1 MDPRAD
7 PKKEV
12 GQGGGHTP
20 CTHMDLGF
28 LRPLYST
35 DAPVASVHLDTSRH
49 STDSDK
55 EIELRW
61 RHLRQH
67 LTRLGTD
74 QATLHALEEAV
85 GQGPSRSYGTHGQ
98 SLFASQGQLLDT
110 HTLAVPPQHDHA
122 TWMPV
127 PDPLPLVVDRGRH
140 IPYVLVAL
148 DRVNAKI
155 VGYTDQP
162 TQGPALQEHP
172 TGQTMHNLDGPL
184 GRSGPGQRRG
194 LGGRGSAQHAAQQ
207 MWRENTAAFA
217 ERAREA
223 VRAVDAKIILV
234 GGDEEAITYLRQNL
248 GPRQLS
254 IPIRIIA
261 GGRGGQ
267 AAQERLHQATE
278 QALAEHILDEHTQ
291 ALNDYQQK
299 LAHDQAVEGTE
310 QATHMLTEARVQTL
324 LLTAQRQ
331 NENHLY
337 ASLTQPVPVAQD
349 PADLGQVDHDVFTAP
364 ASALMLRSAAAS
376 GASFTEL
383 LEQDTA
389 LAGSDHGA
397 LLRFA
402 GNNH

>member
-1 MDPRAD
+1 
-7 PKKEV
+7 
-12 GQGGGHTP
+12 
-20 CTHMDLGF
+20 MDLGF
-28 LRPLYST
+28 LRPLYNT
-35 DAPVASVHLDTSRH
+35 DAPVASVHLDTSRQ
-49 STDSDK
+49 STESDK

-67 LTRLGTD
+67 LAELGTD
-74 QATLHALEEAV
+74 RATLDALEEAV
-85 GQGPSRSYGTHGQ
+85 GEGSSRSYGTHGQ
-98 SLFASQGQLLDT
+98 SLFASRGQLLDT
-110 HTLAVPPQHDHA
+110 HTLAMPPHSDSA
-122 TWMPV
+122 TFMPV

-162 TQGPALQEHP
+162 AQGPALHETP

-194 LGGRGSAQHAAQQ
+194 LGGRGSAKHAAQQ
-207 MWRENTAAFA
+207 MWRENTADFA
-217 ERAREA
+217 EHVREA

-267 AAQERLHQATE
+267 AAQERLHQAAE
-278 QALAEHILDEHTQ
+278 HALADFILDEHTQ

-299 LAHDQAVEGTE
+299 LANDQAVEGTR

-324 LLTAQRQ
+324 MLGAQRQ
-331 NENHLY
+331 DESELY
-337 ASLTQPVPVAQD
+337 ASLHQPVLVAQD
-349 PADLGQVDHDVFTAP
+349 PAELGQPDQEVFTAP
-364 ASALMLRSAAAS
+364 ASALMLRSAVAS
-376 GASFTEL
+376 DASFTEL
-383 LEQDTA
+383 LEQ
-389 LAGSDHGA
+389 GPRPGHSEHGA
-397 LLRFA
+397 VLRFT
-402 GNNH
+402 NNH

>member
-1 MDPRAD
+1 
-7 PKKEV
+7 
-12 GQGGGHTP
+12 
-20 CTHMDLGF
+20 MDLGF

-35 DAPVASVHLDTSRH
+35 EAPVASVHLDTSRQN
-49 STDSDK
+49 TDSDK

-67 LTRLGTD
+67 LADLGTD
-74 QATLHALEEAV
+74 QATLQTLEEAV
-85 GQGPSRSYGTHGQ
+85 GQGPSRSYGHHGQ
-98 SLFASQGQLLDT
+98 SLFASQGQLLNT
-110 HTLAVPPQHDHA
+110 HTLAVPPPRDHA

-162 TQGPALQEHP
+162 TQGPALKETP
-172 TGQTMHNLDGPL
+172 TGQSMHNLDGPI

-194 LGGRGSAQHAAQQ
+194 LGGRGSAKHAAQQ

-217 ERAREA
+217 EHVREA

-254 IPIRIIA
+254 IPIRTIA

-267 AAQERLHQATE
+267 AAQERLHQAAE
-278 QALAEHILDEHTQ
+278 QALADFISDEHTA
-291 ALNDYQQK
+291 ALTDYQQK
-299 LAHDQAVEGTE
+299 LANDQAVQGTD
-310 QATHMLTEARVQTL
+310 QAAHMLTEARVQTL
-324 LLTAQRQ
+324 FLSGERQ
-331 NENHLY
+331 DEGQLY
-337 ASLTQPVPVAQD
+337 ASLHHPVLVATD
-349 PADLGQVDHDVFTAP
+349 PTHLGQPDHQVFTAP
-364 ASALMLRSAAAS
+364 ASALMLRSAVAS
-376 GASFTEL
+376 NASFTEL
-383 LEQDTA
+383 LDQGRAST
-389 LAGSDHGA
+389 DHGA
-397 LLRFA
+397 VLRFA
-402 GNNH
+402 NNH